1 MKHRCAWACGLFLML
16 HGVAHAEWPA
26 ALQPIAG
33 LEVSRY
39 LGRWYEIAKFPNI
52 FQRTCAAD
60 TSAHYSLT
68 PQGHLQVLNQCRTA
82 SGETVQAVGLA
93 KQLGDERSPKL
104 KVRFAPEWLSFL
116 PFVWGDYWVI
126 ELDPQYQWAA
136 VSEPGR
142 AYLWILSRQP
152 TMDDTVYDALLTRLK
167 NQGLEV
173 SKLEK
178 SPQTGFT
185 RSSP

>member
-1 MKHRCAWACGLFLML
+1 MKLVCAWTCGLFLMAY
-16 HGVAHAEWPA
+16 GVVRAESSA
-26 ALQPIAG
+26 ALQPIAS
-33 LEVSRY
+33 LEVPRY

-52 FQRTCAAD
+52 FQRTCVAD
-60 TSAHYSLT
+60 TSAAYTLT

-82 SGETVQAVGLA
+82 SGQIAQAVGLA
-93 KQLGDERSPKL
+93 KQVGGDQSPKL

-116 PFVWGDYWVI
+116 PLVWGDYWVI
-126 ELDPQYQWAA
+126 DLDAQYQWAA
-136 VSEPGR
+136 ISEPGR

-152 TMDDTVYDALLTRLK
+152 TMDDTVYDALLQRLK
-167 NQGLEV
+167 SQGLEV
-173 SKLEK
+173 ARLEK